1 MELLHKGKAKKVFVD
16 PKSKKNVV
24 IDFTDDVTAGN
35 GKKKETIKGKG
46 KLACDLSEFF
56 FKYLGKKGIDTHL
69 IKRIDDTQMRCKKV
83 EILPLEVVCR
93 NIAAGSFCKRYGI
106 KKGTELSSP
115 LIEFFL
121 KEDKLH
127 DPLISE
133 DAALRLKLADETQIA
148 FMKSVALSVNHYLT
162 ELFGQVE
169 LTLIDFKLEFGKT
182 SGGTLLLADE
192 ISGDTIRVWNSKG
205 QSYDKDLFRKG
216 KGDITTA
223 YAFLLEKLKETKP
236 NKVETRDEVLFVSV
250 MPKDGIKNP
259 PGEVTKKALE
269 RLGFEEAR
277 EVRMGKIFEIHL
289 SQPVTSDML
298 NQLTLMNLKLLSN
311 PIAEKHKVRM
321 EL

>member
-1 MELLHKGKAKKVFVD
+1 MELLHEGKAKQVFAD

-24 IDFTDDVTAGN
+24 IDFTDNVTAGN

-69 IKRIDDTQMRCKKV
+69 VKRLDDTQMRCKKV
-83 EILPLEVVCR
+83 DILPLEVVCR
-93 NIAAGSFCKRYGI
+93 NIAAGSFCKRYGV
-106 KKGTELSSP
+106 KKGTELASP

-127 DPLISE
+127 DPLITE
-133 DAALRLKLADETQIA
+133 DAALRLDFVNESELA
-148 FMKSVALSVNHYLT
+148 FLKSVALSVNYYLS
-162 ELFGQVE
+162 ELFKQVD
-169 LTLIDFKLEFGKT
+169 LTLVDFKLEFGKT
-182 SGGTLLLADE
+182 PAGTLLLADE

-205 QSYDKDLFRKG
+205 KSYDKDLFRKG
-216 KGDITTA
+216 EGNITTA
-223 YAFLLEKLKETKP
+223 YAFLLEKLNETKP
-236 NKVETRDEVLFVSV
+236 NKIDLREEILFVSV

-259 PGEVTKKALE
+259 PGEVTKKALV
-269 RLGFEEAR
+269 RLGFGEAT

-289 SQPVTSDML
+289 SKPITSDLL

-321 EL
+321 EM